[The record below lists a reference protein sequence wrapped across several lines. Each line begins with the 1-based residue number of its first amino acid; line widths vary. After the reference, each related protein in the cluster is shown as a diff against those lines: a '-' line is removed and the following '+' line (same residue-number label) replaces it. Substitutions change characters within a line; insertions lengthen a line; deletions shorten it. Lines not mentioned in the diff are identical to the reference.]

1 MTTEASPAQNQRANR
16 ASWIVPPAFMAVCW
30 GLALFAMTLDLG
42 LGWLP
47 AVLGLA
53 AGVIAA
59 VVWVRRVSVSVLE
72 LESSRTAP
80 ERWRSR
86 LVAGALALWHA
97 AVIAGSVSLLNSGQG
112 SLLFIFFAVGL
123 VAPVGAA
130 WLMQFV
136 GRQRADD
143 LWALGFLGAA
153 AALLPLMYWLCGFFH
168 WSAEPLR
175 ASLVVLVIFG
185 LPVYGALLLPAS
197 WGFDTI
203 SGHLFTE
210 QISVRNGHAY
220 AT

>member
-1 MTTEASPAQNQRANR
+1 MTSEASPAPTRRANR

-59 VVWVRRVSVSVLE
+59 TVWVRRVSALE
-72 LESSRTAP
+72 LESSRTGP

-97 AVIAGSVSLLNSGQG
+97 AVIAGGLSLLNSGQG
-112 SLLFIFFAVGL
+112 GLLFFAVGL
-123 VAPVGAA
+123 LAPVGAA
-130 WLMQFV
+130 WLMPYV
-136 GRQRADD
+136 GRNRADD
-143 LWALGFLGAA
+143 LWALGFLGVA
-153 AALLPLMYWLCGFFH
+153 AALLPLMFWLCGLFH

-175 ASLVVLVIFG
+175 ASLVALVIFG
-185 LPVYGALLLPAS
+185 LPVYGFESQSGLGHQIQSSFKGRQLAM
-197 WGFDTI
+197 I
-203 SGHLFTE
+203 SDGH
-210 QISVRNGHAY
+210 NGHFE
-220 AT
+220 